1 MVDIFP
7 EPKAVTGNL
16 KDQWGVRPSKVDYSS
31 GCNSCSGKNC
41 SSTDSQYFKLADPLI
56 PWFASINVVMKLT
69 DSTAYTFEL
78 LSIDGQ
84 KY

>member
-1 MVDIFP
+1 MMVDIFP

-41 SSTDSQYFKLADPLI
+41 SSTDSQYFKLADPL
-56 PWFASINVVMKLT
+56 
-69 DSTAYTFEL
+69 
-78 LSIDGQ
+78 
-84 KY
+84 